1 MSLSIIDQERE
12 KRLTL
17 WIVALSSF
25 LTPFMAA
32 GANIALPRIGAELRM
47 HAVQLSWTATAYILS
62 AAVFLLPFGRL
73 ADIYGRKKIFTW
85 GIVFFGLASLLIAIA
100 QDATFLIAA
109 RIMQGLGGGMVFG
122 TGNAMLMAV
131 YPVTER
137 GQVTLTNDLE
147 NFPGFPDGIGGFE
160 LYQLLVTERGR
171 ALGWN
176 IGAVYLGLSFGPP
189 VGGTMVQWLGWRSI
203 FWTNLLSCLLILFLL
218 LRYLQ
223 NDHHEK
229 VHEPFDFWGALL
241 YGIGITGLMLGF
253 TMLPAPHGYLM
264 LSGGLVV
271 LFFFYV
277 WEKRATLPLLELR
290 LLINNRVF
298 AFSSLAAF
306 INYSGTFAVGF
317 LLSLYLQV
325 VRGYAPQQAG
335 LLLLPQPLV
344 QASIA
349 PIAGRL
355 SDRFEPQLL
364 ASSGMVCCS
373 IGLLLLVFINAN
385 SSLGFFT
392 TSLVF
397 LGLGFGLFSS
407 PNTNAIMSSVERRQ
421 YGVASAIVGTMRLL
435 GQMFSMA
442 VATFIITIMVGKKA
456 IDAAHQQDFIAAMHI
471 SFIIFALLSFGGI
484 FASLARGKMRNGS

>member
-131 YPVTER
+131 YP
-137 GQVTLTNDLE
+137 
-147 NFPGFPDGIGGFE
+147 
-160 LYQLLVTERGR
+160 VTERGR